1 MDLLD
6 CYDLFIRKTG
16 LLKLEKHVMY
26 CFGMSKMTVVDEVK
40 QGQKYL

>member
-6 CYDLFIRKTG
+6 CFDLFIKKTG
-16 LLKLEKHVMY
+16 LLKLDKNVTY

-40 QGQKYL
+40 